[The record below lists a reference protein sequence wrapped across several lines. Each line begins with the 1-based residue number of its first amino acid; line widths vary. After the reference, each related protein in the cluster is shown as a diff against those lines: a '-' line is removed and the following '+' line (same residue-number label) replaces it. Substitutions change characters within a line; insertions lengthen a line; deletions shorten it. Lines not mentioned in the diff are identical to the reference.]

1 MATNPIQRRA
11 RQSFLIGFLIALI
24 IMAIFV
30 AILFVKISNLN
41 EDLESTKKN
50 IPPESL
56 VYVTIDTIKAGDKV
70 TPELF
75 MPKKVKTNV
84 DLSMYLDPMVFF
96 EYDEEGN
103 VLDYYAEVEI
113 PSESMVL
120 ENVIK
125 KTGEEI
131 RNDERLIEYNMMVLP
146 TQLKNGDYIDIRF
159 MLPTSEDYI
168 VLSKKYV
175 EQTTATSV
183 WIKVTEEE
191 LLSMNSAII
200 DAYTIKGS
208 KIHATIYSNPGI
220 QDAAE
225 PTYPV
230 NDNILN
236 LMNSNSN
243 IIDEAKA
250 ELVKRW
256 NVDSNPLNSET
267 DYRDSRNNIDSYTN
281 NMTTDAFAGQVQ
293 TNIAEEVNRLSTSRS
308 EYVSN
313 LEGTG
318 LVGIELY

>member
-24 IMAIFV
+24 AMAIVV
-30 AILFVKISNLN
+30 ALLFVKISSLN
-41 EDLESTKKN
+41 EDLESTKKKV
-50 IPPESL
+50 PEDRM
-56 VYVTIDTIKAGDKV
+56 VYVAADNIEAGAKV
-70 TPELF
+70 TPDHF
-75 MPKKVKTNV
+75 IPKYVKTNA
-84 DLSMYLDPMVFF
+84 DLSVYLDPNAFF

-103 VLDYYAEVEI
+103 LLEYYTQAEI
-113 PSESMVL
+113 PADSMVL
-120 ENVIK
+120 SSMIV
-125 KTGEEI
+125 KTGTEI
-131 RNDERLIEYNMMVLP
+131 RADERIIEYNMIVLP
-146 TQLKNGDYIDIRF
+146 TQLKNGDYIDIRY

-168 VLSKKYV
+168 ILSKKYV

-191 LLSMNSAII
+191 ILTMNSAIV
-200 DAYTIKGS
+200 DSYTIQGS
-208 KIHATIYSNPGI
+208 KIHATIYTNPGT
-220 QDAAE
+220 QEAAT

-243 IIDEAKA
+243 IIDEAKK

-256 NVDSNPLNSET
+256 NVDSNPNDGVT
-267 DYRDSRNNIDSYTN
+267 DYRYGRNNLDSYTSN
-281 NMTTDAFAGQVQ
+281 LNKDSFNGQVEGKVQ
-293 TNIAEEVNRLSTSRS
+293 EEIGKISASRS

-318 LVGIELY
+318 LVGISEY